1 MQPKWPFA
9 STVPVG
15 PRPREAGSPIVFSLE
30 ATRVLRALATR
41 DPSFLR
47 RVEDDPRAAL
57 ASLGALAGGE
67 LSGFSWQDPGC
78 IEAAVRRAA
87 RDPRGWRL
95 RVPLAARGEVVPS
108 PRDITY
114 GGAVAK
120 PRPEGPRVLQR
131 GGPRLDLVLGHPPP
145 DAKPQEALGGPLR
158 AVKLWQITGGVR
170 VVDAGPNGRFS
181 SEDVDV
187 DRHYGIPTRS
197 RTVATANIAKT
208 DLGIPIQVGDKLIFF
223 FGDTWAYDVFR
234 NPGPIIGGDPY
245 GWTEAR
251 QDVFSEA
258 PWIRFFTDSEP
269 RGWAIGTGFAPLL
282 RGVLPDEAI
291 GGTKGPLGAFY
302 DPRTDTAYVFFVAD
316 TTESPR
322 SVHLNR
328 TVVAAA
334 RNVSRSFVAVPPR
347 ERDVSMDVR
356 YSTVEYPDG
365 VERIGE
371 TWAPPAW
378 EIVSLSTGLL
388 RAISPVLVD
397 RAAVEPRATEAE
409 RAGGMGVER
418 SREILYPGTSRRDIQ
433 FAPPVRSAR
442 LGSEP
447 GPVVLM
453 FGTDARYRG
462 SYVYLARCLLSDLD
476 RGPRPVLDA
485 FAQDLSALPSGRKLQ
500 YLQWVD
506 YSKTDDGE
514 PFWTE
519 NPEDPAQL
527 MPLFTSTGPTVGQ
540 PHVVQEPKT
549 GLWLMTHEGPNSP
562 DPGVRGLRLRWAK
575 NPWGPW
581 GRTTMVNPHTGLGER
596 FEPAGGEPE
605 LILFGDRDQPY
616 GNYMHAVRLPRL
628 DGSVLVRIPVP
639 RTLTIR
645 SANPSNGGLFGYDG
659 DDGLSDSLLRGG
671 GDATAQGAYGAYMV
685 VPWFRYR
692 RSPSG
697 SLLIDIVYTLA
708 TGDPFQVQ
716 LMSTAIEVHEGLAG
730 RLDAGIEQRPRRGI

>member
-87 RDPRGWRL
+87 RDPRGWRM

-145 DAKPQEALGGPLR
+145 DAKPQEALGGQLR

-170 VVDAGPNGRFS
+170 VVDAGPSGRFS

-316 TTESPR
+316 TTESPTG
-322 SVHLNR
+322 VHLNR
-328 TVVAAA
+328 TLVAAA

-506 YSKTDDGE
+506 YSKTGDGE

-519 NPEDPAQL
+519 DSAL
-527 MPLFTSTGPTVGQ
+527 AMPLFMSTGATVGQ

-549 GLWLMTHEGPNSP
+549 GLWLMTHEGPNSV
-562 DPGVRGLRLRWAK
+562 DPADRGLRLRWAK

-581 GRTTMVNPHTGLGER
+581 GATAMVNPYTGLGDR
-596 FEPAGGEPE
+596 FEPAGGEPAA
-605 LILFGDRDQPY
+605 ILFGDRDRPY
-616 GNYMHAVRLPRL
+616 GNYMHATAPVVREDPPARE
-628 DGSVLVRIPVP
+628 IPL
-639 RTLTIR
+639 TLSIR
-645 SANPSNGGLFGYDG
+645 PARELNAGRFDSAG
-659 DDGLSDSLLRGG
+659 DDGLSDDLTEPGVKLAG
-671 GDATAQGAYGAYMV
+671 QGAYGAYLV

-692 RSPSG
+692 KSPLG
-697 SLLIDIVYTLA
+697 SLIIDVVYTLA
-708 TGDPFQVQ
+708 TGNPFQVQ
-716 LMSTAIEVHEGLAG
+716 LMSTSFEVHEGVTARVDSGL
-730 RLDAGIEQRPRRGI
+730 ENRPRRGW